1 MAPPND
7 DPEVTAAMEA
17 KGYKLVLDRK
27 GDCHVRTWPG
37 CDCVEYITD
46 LEGRLPTS
54 FDQRAMLRR
63 PYRDGR
69 AVGVLHAFLDSD
81 A

>member
-27 GDCHVRTWPG
+27 GDCYLRTRPG
-37 CDCVEYITD
+37 SDCIEYITD
-46 LEGRLPTS
+46 LEGRLLTS
-54 FDQRAMLRR
+54 FDQRVMLRR
-63 PYRDGR
+63 PYHDDR
-69 AVGVLHAFLDSD
+69 AVGVLHAFLASD